1 MLRGAYDAC
10 FAAFMG
16 LVEKD
21 MVPDA
26 LIRFGIRYLLSQRV
40 REVCVYPHHSIVA
53 HHLRNVGVHG
63 RPLHRSS
70 EGYMP
75 RSGWAGMHM

>member
-10 FAAFMG
+10 FGAFMR

-26 LIRFGIRYLLSQRV
+26 IVRFGIRYLLSQRV
-40 REVCVYPHHSIVA
+40 LEVCQ
-53 HHLRNVGVHG
+53 
-63 RPLHRSS
+63 
-70 EGYMP
+70 
-75 RSGWAGMHM
+75 